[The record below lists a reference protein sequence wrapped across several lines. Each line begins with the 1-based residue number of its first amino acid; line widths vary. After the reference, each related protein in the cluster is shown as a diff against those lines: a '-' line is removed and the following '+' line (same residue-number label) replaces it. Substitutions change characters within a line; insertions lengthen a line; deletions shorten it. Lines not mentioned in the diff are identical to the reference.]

1 MRHPIDVEVAIA
13 AFWAANTTLAATV
26 LRFGRAA
33 EADVLPY
40 AIMNTSPGPGG
51 RRGRAPERSVAT
63 EYVTQRIDLKVYSV
77 GEYECGLL
85 SKAILDEL
93 RDAEISGLLQFRV
106 TDDGHPIEEQDRVWF
121 WISRLEAEYARSR

>member
-1 MRHPIDVEVAIA
+1 MRHPIDVEIAIA
-13 AFWAANTTLAATV
+13 EYWVANVTLAATP
-26 LRFGRAA
+26 LRFGHAA

-51 RRGRAPERSVAT
+51 RRGRAPERSVET
-63 EYVTQRIDLKVYSV
+63 EYVTQRIDLKVYNV
-77 GEYECGLL
+77 GEYQCGLL

-93 RDAEISGLLQFRV
+93 RDAEIPGLLQFRV
-106 TDDGHPIEEQDRVWF
+106 TDDGHPIQEQDRLWF